1 MDGST
6 IIENYLKLGFTHVIP
21 LGFDHILFILTLFF
35 LNSKIKTLIIQCS
48 IFTLAHSLTLGLVA
62 FGIFFPN
69 VTIVEILIA
78 LSILFTALENIINP
92 KVNAFRL
99 LIVFAFGLVH
109 GMGFANALQE
119 IGLPKQQFV
128 TSIVSFNIGVEIGQ
142 ISIILLA
149 YFLIS
154 KRFSAK
160 IWYKERIVYPIC
172 AFIGCVALYWTIDR
186 ILML

>member
-1 MDGST
+1 MDLN
-6 IIENYLKLGFTHVIP
+6 IIFQYLKLGYTHVIP
-21 LGFDHILFILTLFF
+21 SGFDHILFILTLFF
-35 LNSKIKTLIIQCS
+35 LNSKVKTVIIQCS

-62 FGIFFPN
+62 FGVLFPN

-78 LSILFTALENIINP
+78 LSILFTAIENIVSH

-128 TSIVSFNIGVEIGQ
+128 SAIVSFNIGVELGQ

-149 YFLIS
+149 YFLVG
-154 KRFSAK
+154 KWFSTK
-160 IWYKERIVYPIC
+160 IWYKERIVYPLC
-172 AFIGCVALYWTIDR
+172 ACIACVALYWTIER
-186 ILML
+186 ILFM